1 MNLSSPHNDYHI
13 IKWGNIHNHMKN
25 IIQQDKLDKIIFKYL
40 DLNLKGLEKRKPKYY
55 EGIIFTYPDEYHGV
69 LGYENDGNLFISYK
83 LIDEISEVFGLE
95 YSDTKYVIARWVSN
109 RYQLEV
115 MNTIREKKLNRKW
128 MEIDYN

>member
-1 MNLSSPHNDYHI
+1 
-13 IKWGNIHNHMKN
+13 MKN